1 MGWFYTGIAIDTGF
15 RLTNDCKAVN
25 FTEHPNI
32 KEDISQ
38 QNSFSVLG
46 FDVLTERWRME
57 RFLKIFG
64 LGLRKM
70 VEKSGPIRRHSHDV
84 IAEQTCWRC
93 ICFMSKSAPRRTRQE
108 RVTQRTSSETR
119 LTCRDVEHCFHDTPA
134 NNVAILGCELYALSS
149 APNEQQASTQGST
162 RLPMKR

>member
-1 MGWFYTGIAIDTGF
+1 
-15 RLTNDCKAVN
+15 LTNDCKAVN

-32 KEDISQ
+32 EEDISQ

-70 VEKSGPIRRHSHDV
+70 VEKSGPVRRHSHDV
-84 IAEQTCWRC
+84 IAEQTC
-93 ICFMSKSAPRRTRQE
+93 
-108 RVTQRTSSETR
+108 
-119 LTCRDVEHCFHDTPA
+119 
-134 NNVAILGCELYALSS
+134 
-149 APNEQQASTQGST
+149 
-162 RLPMKR
+162 